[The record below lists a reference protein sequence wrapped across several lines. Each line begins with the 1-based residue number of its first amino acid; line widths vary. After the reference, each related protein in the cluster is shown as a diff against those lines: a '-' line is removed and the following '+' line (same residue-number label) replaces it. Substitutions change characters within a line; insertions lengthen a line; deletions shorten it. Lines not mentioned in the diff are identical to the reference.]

1 MTPGGGTRPP
11 APRVRTAAP
20 APNRKARRE
29 QGFDPLRIHWGRK
42 CRKASVPIRPS
53 RPRRTGG
60 DNHEAAFLVP
70 RRRRDRGPG
79 RYLETIYGVRAT
91 SAQVVGP
98 EVEPDLVVDAETV
111 PTVFEVVL
119 DGIDA
124 ARRVAV
130 IKAVREAKGLGLKE
144 ARDLVDACPK
154 VLQHR
159 LPRGDAER
167 LQAELRAAG
176 AKASVRS
183 P

>member
-1 MTPGGGTRPP
+1 MRQRSWSPDVAEIGD
-11 APRVRTAAP
+11 RVAALTAA
-20 APNRKARRE
+20 
-29 QGFDPLRIHWGRK
+29 
-42 CRKASVPIRPS
+42 
-53 RPRRTGG
+53 
-60 DNHEAAFLVP
+60 EAAEL
-70 RRRRDRGPG
+70 G
-79 RYLETIYGVRAT
+79 RYLEAIYGVRAT
-91 SAQVVGP
+91 SAHVVRP
-98 EVEPDLVVDAETV
+98 AVEPDLVVDAETV
-111 PTVFEVVL
+111 PTEFEVVL
-119 DGIDA
+119 DRFDA

-130 IKAVREAKGLGLKE
+130 IKAVREVTGLGLKE